1 MNFVLTWIKNGS
13 PLQYSCLKHSMDRGA
28 WWATVH
34 GVPNGWTWLKWLST
48 HTYPQKDC
56 KNFYMNCTKPADKFR
71 DITDI
76 FTTLSKVFLFIFLVL
91 LLFYQHFVLFS
102 YQKTVLSCVWLCDP
116 LDCSPP
122 DFSDYGILQARIQE
136 WVAISSSRDLLDP
149 GIELPSPA
157 LAGRS
162 FATAPPGKPCFVAY
176 SLISLFERLVPG
188 VSFFCEII

>member
-1 MNFVLTWIKNGS
+1 MNSVLTWIKNGN
-13 PLQYSCLKHSMDRGA
+13 PLQYSCLKNSMDRGA

-91 LLFYQHFVLFS
+91 LLFYQHFVLCS

-122 DFSDYGILQARIQE
+122 DFSVYGILQARILE
-136 WVAISSSRDLLDP
+136 WVAISSSNYEDFHPIPSVQFSSATPSCPTICDP
-149 GIELPSPA
+149 MDCSRPGLP
-157 LAGRS
+157 
-162 FATAPPGKPCFVAY
+162 VHH
-176 SLISLFERLVPG
+176 
-188 VSFFCEII
+188 